1 MKRFLL
7 DTHIF
12 LWWISDNPKLYDAA
26 RKTISDPKNE
36 LYLSAA
42 STWEMVNKSKLGKLS
57 LTETPEAFI
66 RKQLYF
72 NNIKSLDI
80 TVEHTLAVSA
90 LPLVHNDPFD
100 RLLIAQATL
109 EGLVII
115 TDDEWIRKYNIT
127 VL

>member
-12 LWWISDNPKLYDAA
+12 LWWISDNPKLYEAA
-26 RKTISDPKNE
+26 GKTIADPNNE

-42 STWEMVNKSKLGKLS
+42 STWEMVNKSKLGRLS

-90 LPLVHNDPFD
+90 LPLIHNDPFD

>member
-12 LWWISDNPKLYDAA
+12 LWWISDHPNLYETA
-26 RKTISDPKNE
+26 RNTIGDSKNE

-42 STWEMVNKSKLGKLS
+42 STWEMVIKSKIGKLS

-72 NNIKSLDI
+72 NNVKSLDI
-80 TVEHTLAVSA
+80 TVEHTLGVSA
-90 LPLVHNDPFD
+90 LPLLHNDPFD
-100 RLLIAQATL
+100 RLLIVQATQ
-109 EGLVII
+109 EGLILI
-115 TDDEWIRKYNIT
+115 TDDEWIKKYNIP

>member
-12 LWWISDNPKLYDAA
+12 LWWISDNPKLYEAA
-26 RKTISDPKNE
+26 GKTIADPKNE

-42 STWEMVNKSKLGKLS
+42 STWEMVNKSKLGRLS

-90 LPLVHNDPFD
+90 LPLIHKDPFD